1 MRTTKLRLAAAL
13 VVLVALAVFALAQ
26 GRETYQATARGTG
39 TQMGQMFSVNIIIE
53 QYSSEEDRQLIVAAF
68 ERGGTKELSDVLEKM
83 PSKGRIA
90 ITGTTGNEIAFVRLI
105 PTANGG
111 KRIRILT
118 TRPIRMPETRNATRS
133 ADYDL
138 SAVEMD
144 LSGAKDAKSILLPA
158 CQLKVD
164 KNSGEIQIE
173 AYQNPWELVNIID
186 WSKK

>member
-1 MRTTKLRLAAAL
+1 MRTTKGRGMAAL
-13 VVLVALAVFALAQ
+13 AVLVALAVFALAQ

-53 QYSSEEDRQLIVAAF
+53 QYSSDEDRQLVIAAF
-68 ERGGTKELSDVLEKM
+68 QRGGTKELSTVLEKM

-105 PTANGG
+105 PTETGR
-111 KRIRILT
+111 KIRILT

-133 ADYDL
+133 TDYDL

-144 LSGAKDAKSILLPA
+144 LTGGKEDKGVLLPA

-173 AYQNPWELVNIID
+173 AYQNPWDLVNIID